1 MTIKKFLKNKGYQ
14 TIPLKTLPSGH
25 HVLHTVFNKKKGV
38 FILDTGA
45 SNTCIDVSKA
55 KKFKL
60 KLKETEH
67 KATGAGSLEIDIQTA
82 HKNKMHIQDW
92 KVKKLDVVVMDL
104 SHINQALTI
113 FDTKIDGIIGAD
125 ILQAGKGIIQY
136 DKELLY
142 LK

>member
-14 TIPLKTLPSGH
+14 TITLKTLPSGH
-25 HVLHTVFNKKKGV
+25 HVLNGVFNNKKGI

-55 KKFKL
+55 KRFKL
-60 KLKETEH
+60 MLKETEH
-67 KATGAGSLEIDIQTA
+67 KATGAGSLAIDIQTA
-82 HKNKMHIQDW
+82 HKNKMQLQDW
-92 KVKKLDVVVMDL
+92 KIKKLDVVVMDL
-104 SHINQALTI
+104 GHINQALAI

-125 ILQAGKGIIQY
+125 VLQAGKGIIQY
-136 DKELLY
+136 NKELLY